1 MSSGAA
7 VDFDFLELFG
17 FLVRARDVVAARASV
32 SAKDAAMAGADAGT
46 KAPAAS
52 ERMLEG
58 CEAIPRK
65 TGIACIYITEDHEP
79 PVYFVV
85 QRK

>member
-7 VDFDFLELFG
+7 VDFGFLELFG
-17 FLVRARDVVAARASV
+17 FLVRARDAVTLARASV
-32 SAKDAAMAGADAGT
+32 TAMDAAMAGADAGT

-65 TGIACIYITEDHEP
+65 TGIAYIYNRGPRDAC
-79 PVYFVV
+79 VFC
-85 QRK
+85 RAA

>member
-7 VDFDFLELFG
+7 VGFDFLELFG
-17 FLVRARDVVAARASV
+17 FLVRARDAVAARASV

-52 ERMLEG
+52 ERLLEG

-65 TGIACIYITEDHEP
+65 TGIAYITEDREP
-79 PVYFVV
+79 PVYFV
-85 QRK
+85 K